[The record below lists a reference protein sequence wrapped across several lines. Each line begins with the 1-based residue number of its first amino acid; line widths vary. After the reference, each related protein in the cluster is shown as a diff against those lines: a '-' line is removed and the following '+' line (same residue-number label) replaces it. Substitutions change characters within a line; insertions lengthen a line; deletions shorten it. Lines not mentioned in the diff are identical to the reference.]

1 MAYLYKA
8 FLYDIILAGLL
19 CISTYWLKD
28 LVKIYVKSNIASA
41 IISVILLLLLLIIPL
56 YFIIYRGTN
65 AILNLDWKHLELL
78 FTNLKVLLLDLSAKI
93 PFLEMDSMISQISVS
108 QIVSQIANIGT
119 FIGKNSISI
128 AIDGFFVVLFL
139 FVFFVY
145 GEQFYKSFKR
155 ILPFKEEQ
163 VKLIALDVSGVLR
176 IVFFSTLL
184 NVVLQGFA
192 FGVAA
197 AYFGMDGVLLGV
209 IYGLCSMIP
218 IIGGIIVW
226 LPVSAVLYAS
236 GDLFGAIF
244 IAVYSLV
251 FIAFVIDSLVK
262 PFLIGIVNRKI
273 LQKPLKINEFIIF
286 FAIFAGLGSF
296 GFWGIV
302 IGPAITALFIV
313 LLRIYERDFLRI

>member
-19 CISTYWLKD
+19 CIATYWLKD
-28 LVKIYVKSNIASA
+28 LIRIYIKNN
-41 IISVILLLLLLIIPL
+41 IISALISVFLLLLLLIIPL

-65 AILNLDWKHLELL
+65 AILNLDWKHLEFL
-78 FTNLKVLLLDLSAKI
+78 FTNLKALLLDLSSKI
-93 PFLEMDSMISQISVS
+93 PFLELDSMISQISVS

-119 FIGKNSISI
+119 FIGKSSVSV

-192 FGVAA
+192 FGFAA

-226 LPVSAVLYAS
+226 LPVSAVLYAE

-313 LLRIYERDFLRI
+313 LLRIYERDFLRV